1 MALLIFN
8 PGYDLSFLH
17 QEAQTK
23 WAPQAEAHASDGT
36 FSFGSLFSSM
46 SQEASREKEKEEEE
60 VEEVEEKPEARLGSV
75 GADPWGAGRD
85 LPSLLQQVSL
95 KGHRDPGGVFSDDMG
110 SLPRRRLDLFSSL
123 RLRKREV
130 TEGDGK
136 EQEVQKEIR
145 TILTNL
151 RNKGQRPDST
161 GNMEICV

>member
-1 MALLIFN
+1 M
-8 PGYDLSFLH
+8 
-17 QEAQTK
+17 
-23 WAPQAEAHASDGT
+23 SDGA

-46 SQEASREKEKEEEE
+46 SQEASREEVEE

-75 GADPWGAGRD
+75 GADPWGAGQD

-95 KGHRDPGGVFSDDMG
+95 KGRRDSGGVFSDDMG

-130 TEGDGK
+130 SESDGK
-136 EQEVQKEIR
+136 EQELQKEIR

-151 RNKGQRPDST
+151 RNKGQSPDT
-161 GNMEICV
+161 GNMEIVILETMNYCDSFMTLFTRSVVL